1 MNPRFEIDFL
11 LNEKNKI
18 TKTNIS
24 RATLPESNKSQLK
37 INGWKIPF
45 PFGARPVFMGHV
57 PLLSGAHPS
66 VRRGHWAF
74 RLLPDFGSHLAP
86 LSCAPTFQKTLIM
99 DDQQECHVKEAKRLT
114 PSFRGTLAPHRTQL
128 DTSSVKDDDLTSPL
142 VTWIGGLSG
151 NAKRRG
157 DPTERW

>member
-1 MNPRFEIDFL
+1 MKKAKLPNRTSQGLPSLNLTNRSWKSMVGRFHFL
-11 LNEKNKI
+11 L
-18 TKTNIS
+18 
-24 RATLPESNKSQLK
+24 
-37 INGWKIPF
+37 
-45 PFGARPVFMGHV
+45 GARPIFMGHV

-86 LSCAPTFQKTLIM
+86 LSCAPTFQETLIM